1 MTDDPAELRTRARQ
15 AYAALSRL
23 RDTDDALPE
32 DHPSVR
38 LVVEAAALAEVH
50 WHKLRDDADAM
61 ERAGAAASERQH

>member
-1 MTDDPAELRTRARQ
+1 MEDLADLRSRERQ

-23 RDTDDALPE
+23 RDTADALPE

-38 LVVEAAALAEVH
+38 LVVDAAALAEAH

-61 ERAGAAASERQH
+61 ERAGSDASSRQR

>member
-1 MTDDPAELRTRARQ
+1 MEDPSELRSRERQ

-23 RDTDDALPE
+23 RDTADALPE

-50 WHKLRDDADAM
+50 WRTLRDDVDAM
-61 ERAGAAASERQH
+61 ERAAAPDRQR